1 LMEPGRRARIDLPGL
16 EGHGATHSIAIGGT
30 QRVQDVPSPV
40 IMESDPREPQLQQ
53 RDHAALFEPSP
64 HLIKGMMPIQN
75 GAHQS
80 CDSTPTGKPM
90 RRMGRDEAVNSGGH
104 LSTP

>member
-1 LMEPGRRARIDLPGL
+1 MEPGRRARIDLQGL
-16 EGHGATHSIAIGGT
+16 EGHGATHSIAMGGT

-40 IMESDPREPQLQQ
+40 IMESGPREPRLQQ

-64 HLIKGMMPIQN
+64 HLIKGMMPIQH

-80 CDSTPTGKPM
+80 FDSTPTRKPM

-104 LSTP
+104 L